1 MKKHLL
7 TLFSAL
13 SLGLIVV
20 ACSKKDDLDAFSA
33 TDKNSVN
40 LEFDNR
46 LGGQKLVLGQ
56 TTAKNASGEDLTL
69 TAFNYFISNVSL
81 TKDDGSTVKFPDQ
94 YFLVRQSDAAS
105 LSATL
110 NDVPAGNYKALT
122 FTVGVDSARS
132 VADVARRTGVLDVA
146 SYGDDGM
153 YWSWNSG
160 YIFMKM
166 EGTSPVVPLRASG
179 LRQFQLHVGGFG
191 GMTAPAPNNLRT
203 VTLPVGSELVTV
215 RKDISPD
222 IHLYVDALKVF
233 DGSTKISLA
242 TTNNVHSPAAATPLA
257 DNYKS
262 MFVVDHIHND
272 KQ

>member
-1 MKKHLL
+1 MKKHLF

-13 SLGLIVV
+13 SLGLLVM
-20 ACSKKDDLDAFSA
+20 ACSKKDDPGSYSA

-56 TTAKNASGEDLTL
+56 TTAKNGSGEDLTL
-69 TAFNYFISNVSL
+69 TTFNYFISNVAL
-81 TKDDGSTVKFPDQ
+81 TKEDGSVVKFPDQ
-94 YFLVRQSDAAS
+94 YFLVRQADPAS
-105 LSATL
+105 LNATL
-110 NDVPAGNYKALT
+110 KDVPAGNYKAVT
-122 FTVGVDSARS
+122 FTIGVDSARS
-132 VADVARRTGVLDVA
+132 VSDVSKRTGVLDVA
-146 SYGDDGM
+146 ANPDDGM

-179 LRQFQLHVGGFG
+179 QRLFQLHVGGFG

-215 RKDISPD
+215 RKDIAPD
-222 IHLYVDALKVF
+222 IHLFVDALKVF
-233 DGSTKISLA
+233 DGTTKISLA
-242 TTNNVHSPAAATPLA
+242 TTNSVHSPSLAGPIA
-257 DNYKS
+257 DNYKN
-262 MFVVDHIHND
+262 MFVVDHVHND
-272 KQ
+272 PQ